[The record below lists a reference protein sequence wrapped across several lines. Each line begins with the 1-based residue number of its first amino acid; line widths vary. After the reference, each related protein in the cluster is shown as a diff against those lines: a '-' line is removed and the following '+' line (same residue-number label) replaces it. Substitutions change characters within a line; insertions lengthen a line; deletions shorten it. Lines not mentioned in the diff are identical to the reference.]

1 MTPFYYKGKRT
12 FNLESGQ
19 QDVETIEGFFL
30 EEMVDFALGK
40 LPNDDKIQLIVR
52 MKNKEDKDI
61 PKQFPILDK
70 NQKVTKVETKIV
82 RRDENSS
89 HVIDDEEAIER
100 WKEIFKIK

>member
-1 MTPFYYKGKRT
+1 MTPFYFRGKRT

-52 MKNKEDKDI
+52 MK
-61 PKQFPILDK
+61 
-70 NQKVTKVETKIV
+70 TKKIKIFLNNFLFLTKIKSYES
-82 RRDENSS
+82 RD
-89 HVIDDEEAIER
+89 
-100 WKEIFKIK
+100 